1 MDRVSISQLKDQLS
15 AYLKKVQSGET
26 VLVTDRDRPV
36 AKLEP
41 VDAALMDDA
50 RLARLVA
57 AGHVK
62 PATHRLTPDVIQ
74 PIDVGAD
81 ARVVEALLE
90 EREEGR

>member
-1 MDRVSISQLKDQLS
+1 MERVSISQLKDQLS

-41 VDAALMDDA
+41 VDATMMDDA

-62 PATHRLTPDVIQ
+62 PGTRRLMPDLIQ
-74 PIDVGAD
+74 PIQVGAD
-81 ARVVEALLE
+81 ARVVEALLQD
-90 EREEGR
+90 REEGR

>member
-1 MDRVSISQLKDQLS
+1 MMRVSISQLKDQLS

-41 VDAALMDDA
+41 VDATMMDDA

-62 PATHRLTPDVIQ
+62 PGTHRLMPDLIQ
-74 PIDVGAD
+74 PIQVGAD
-81 ARVVEALLE
+81 ARVVEALLQD
-90 EREEGR
+90 REEGR

>member
-1 MDRVSISQLKDQLS
+1 MERVSISQLKDQLS
-15 AYLKKVQSGET
+15 AYLKKVQAGET

-41 VDAALMDDA
+41 VGAAMLDDA

-62 PATHRLTPDVIQ
+62 PAARRLTPDIIE
-74 PIDVGAD
+74 PIDVGPD
-81 ARVVEALLE
+81 ARVVDALLD